1 MLLTLASVLAFAPQ
15 GPGTSTAPVV
25 INEYSNDD
33 SGTDN
38 LEFVEIY
45 NRSGAPVD
53 ISGWTLNGEE
63 GTAASAANGVTTF
76 AAGTILAP
84 GQYLVV
90 GQAAVPN
97 VNVVVT
103 GALPGIVLENTESDG
118 ITLRDT
124 TGAVIDAV
132 VWSYKTWTAP
142 VPAWLEGH
150 GLWGQ
155 YILFDAAGFLPQG
168 LMTPQRRVD
177 GWDTNVNSADFVMMG
192 WTPGAANGT
201 TQNLPLS
208 FVENC
213 DGAVGSIVGN
223 ASHTFLG
230 AQIFDPASVVI
241 AQTTAV
247 PPVQTTRT
255 YPASPQGGNIA
266 RIQDPTGG
274 GNVLQPNVVLG
285 SSFNAEVYV
294 YVTGSNPALAAL
306 AGQGESWAF
315 GVAGTTNSYG
325 TATDVPGNFFAQTS
339 LCATTLNTAPTATG
353 LAWMAY
359 VSATETKIYLVDANG
374 GGTAAPFT
382 VLAGPITATPGVNDG
397 WQRLR
402 LRVDNGAFVAN
413 FGGTYGVDDGQRFT
427 GTCTVRSGAVYV
439 QYRECV
445 SSNPNL
451 AGMYVDRL
459 EIYGAA
465 ASSVSYSGTG
475 SPTSAGTPAITVTGT
490 PSVGNAALSINGSNL
505 FPFGISIVALDVGA
519 LLPGLPLPGAQPALL
534 LYANPTVT
542 SALFNS
548 PTGTA
553 SYALPLPPANALI
566 GTQVA
571 TQFFDLDFS
580 LPFPLPLGSSRG
592 AQITVGNS

>member
-38 LEFVEIY
+38 LDFVELY

-63 GTAASAANGVTTF
+63 GTLASAANGVTTIP
-76 AAGTILAP
+76 AGTILAA
-84 GQYLVV
+84 GAYYVV
-90 GQAAVPN
+90 GLTAVPN
-97 VNVVVT
+97 VNLVTT
-103 GALPGIVLENTESDG
+103 GALPGLVLENTDADG
-118 ITLRDT
+118 VSLRDN
-124 TGAVIDAV
+124 TGAVIDSVLWGTKA
-132 VWSYKTWTAP
+132 WTAAL
-142 VPAWLEGH
+142 PASIEGH

-155 YILFDAAGFLPQG
+155 YILYDVAGFLPQG
-168 LMTPQRRVD
+168 MLTPQRRVS

-201 TQNLPLS
+201 TQSLPLS

-213 DGAVGSIVGN
+213 DGAVGSIVPN
-223 ASHTFLG
+223 ASHSFLG
-230 AQIFDPASVVI
+230 ATIFDPASVVI

-294 YVTGSNPALAAL
+294 YVTGSNPAIAAL
-306 AGQGESWAF
+306 AGQGEAWAF
-315 GVAGTTNSYG
+315 GVAGTTNSYA
-325 TATDVPGNFFAQTS
+325 TATDVPGNYFAQAS
-339 LCATTLNTAPTATG
+339 LCTGTLNTAPGATG

-374 GGTAAPFT
+374 GSTANPFT
-382 VLAGPITATPGVNDG
+382 ILAGPITATPGVNDG

-402 LRVDNGAFVAN
+402 LRVDNGAYVAN

-451 AGMYVDRL
+451 AGMYIDRL
-459 EIYGAA
+459 EVYGAA
-465 ASSVSYSGTG
+465 ASSVTYVGTG
-475 SPTSAGTPAITVTGT
+475 SPTSAGTPAITVSGS

-505 FPFGISIVALDVGA
+505 FPFGISIVALDIGA
-519 LLPGLPLPGAQPALL
+519 LLPGLPLPGAQPSLL

-542 SALFNS
+542 AAMFNS
-548 PTGTA
+548 PTGTS

-571 TQFFDLDFS
+571 TQYFDLDFT
-580 LPFPLPLGSSRG
+580 LPYALPLGSSGG
-592 AQITVGNS
+592 AQIVIGNS

>member
-38 LEFVEIY
+38 LDFVELY

-63 GTAASAANGVTTF
+63 GTAASAANGVTTIP
-76 AAGTILAP
+76 AGTILAA
-84 GQYLVV
+84 GAYYVV
-90 GQAAVPN
+90 GLAAVPN
-97 VNVVVT
+97 VNQIVT
-103 GALPGIVLENTESDG
+103 GSTPGLVLENTDADG
-118 ITLRDT
+118 VSLRDN
-124 TGAVIDAV
+124 TGAVIDSV
-132 VWSYKTWTAP
+132 LWGTKSWTAT
-142 VPAWLEGH
+142 VPTWIEGH

-155 YILFDAAGFLPQG
+155 YILYDIAGYLPQG
-168 LMTPQRRVD
+168 LMTPQRQVS
-177 GWDTNVNSADFVMMG
+177 GFDTNVNSFDFVLMG

-201 TQNLPLS
+201 TQSLPLS

-213 DGAVGSIVGN
+213 DGAVGSIVPN

-230 AQIFDPASVVI
+230 ATIFDPAAVVI
-241 AQTTAV
+241 AQTSAV
-247 PPVQTTRT
+247 PPVQTNRA

-274 GNVLQPNVVLG
+274 GNVLQPNIVLG

-294 YVTGSNPALAAL
+294 YVTGSNPAIAAL

-315 GVAGTTNSYG
+315 GVAGTTNSYA
-325 TATDVPGNFFAQTS
+325 TATDVPGNYLAQTS
-339 LCATTLNTAPTATG
+339 LCTGTLNTAPGATG

-359 VSATETKIYLVDANG
+359 VSATDTKIYLVDANG
-374 GGTAAPFT
+374 GSTANPFT
-382 VLAGPITATPGVNDG
+382 VLAGPIVATPGVNDG

-402 LRVDNGAFVAN
+402 LRVDNGSYVAN
-413 FGGTYGVDDGQRFT
+413 FGGSYGVDDGQRFT
-427 GTCTVRSGAVYV
+427 GTCTVRKGSVYV

-451 AGMYVDRL
+451 AGMYIDRL
-459 EIYGAA
+459 EIYGATT
-465 ASSVSYSGTG
+465 SSVAYSGTG
-475 SPTSAGTPAITVTGT
+475 SPTSFGTPAIAVSGT

-505 FPFGISIVALDVGA
+505 YPFGISIVALDIGA
-519 LLPGLPLPGAQPALL
+519 LLPGIPLPGAQPSLL

-542 SALFNS
+542 TALFNS
-548 PTGTA
+548 PTGTS
-553 SYALPLPPANALI
+553 SYALPLPPVNALI

-580 LPFPLPLGSSRG
+580 LPYALPLGSSGG
-592 AQITVGNS
+592 AQITIGNS